1 MSKRTFLKALLILT
15 LSMVPCLFFLDI
27 GQAALVFEGQPLN
40 YNQQLT
46 DGQTLDMVLRIY
58 DDQFKG
64 RLLYEEKQK
73 VEVQSQKACFRFAK
87 GEITSRKNTLQ
98 LPPEKLWVEV
108 ESNGQKLL
116 PRLNLAELDIETDLT
131 GASQSLSRSSLR
143 TAGSS
148 ALIISNDGATIDGS
162 LGIGIFRVE
171 NDTTNGEGLH
181 GKATGKGGTGV
192 KGEATTTEDGL
203 SYGGHFA
210 ARSSEGVGVYGASSG
225 ADGSSVMGV
234 GLSPTAQTNGVKGTT
249 LSPSGHGIHG
259 EASGIN
265 ATAVYGKATTTST
278 TGKSFGGY
286 FTAAAKGSRGVYGE
300 STGSDGYGVYGYTT
314 GANATSIYGRSGGTE
329 SAAIY
334 GENSGS
340 SGKAVVG
347 KASNVNS
354 GETYGGY
361 FTHKSTLG
369 AAVYA
374 KSAKNTGIIADGGK
388 KGGDFIAY
396 DAHGIAL
403 NAWAPGAGGYGVKG
417 AGGTGGYDFYA
428 NGDGANYGPFTGAH
442 DVRLSP
448 DFPEGMVAGKIVS
461 VTGQAESR
469 LLQNGSVSLSTT
481 LPTVTL
487 ACTHQDKAVLGVLVS
502 QGPLPKD
509 HWYKSLDG
517 ERFGIVNALG
527 EGRVWVTNAYGDIEA
542 GDYIT
547 TSEID
552 GYGRLQNDDL
562 VHSYTVGKAIE
573 SIDWDDVSETITVD
587 GKEIKIYLIAVV
599 YTCG

>member
-1 MSKRTFLKALLILT
+1 MSKRTFSKALLILT
-15 LSMVPCLFFLDI
+15 LSIVPCLFLLDI

-73 VEVQSQKACFRFAK
+73 VEVQSQKACFRFEK
-87 GEITSRKNTLQ
+87 GEITSCKNTLQ

-171 NDTTNGEGLH
+171 NDTANGEGMH

-210 ARSSEGVGVYGASSG
+210 ARSSKGVGVYGASGG
-225 ADGSSVMGV
+225 AEGNGVMGV
-234 GLSPTAQTNGVKGTT
+234 GLSPTAQTNGVKGMT

-265 ATAVYGKATTTST
+265 ATAVYGEATTTST

-314 GANATSIYGRSGGTE
+314 GADATSIYGRSSG
-329 SAAIY
+329 SDSIAIY
-334 GENSGS
+334 GVNSGF
-340 SGKAVVG
+340 SGQAVVG
-347 KASNVNS
+347 ASNALRGTN
-354 GETYGGY
+354 YGGC
-361 FTHKSTLG
+361 FTHKSTRG

-374 KSAKNTGIIADGGK
+374 ESGKSVGIMASGGPL
-388 KGGDFIAY
+388 GGEFTAID
-396 DAHGIAL
+396 DNGTAL
-403 NAWAPGAGGYGVKG
+403 RAWALSKGGYGVDG

-428 NGDGANYGPFTGAH
+428 SGNGANYGPFTGAH

-509 HWYKSLDG
+509 HWYKSLDD